1 MATIIDYVAQE
12 TRDFSEYPFHVADA
26 LVYAWVPGMACATV
40 RRANG

>member
-26 LVYAWVPGMACATV
+26 LVYAILSLSLIHI
-40 RRANG
+40 